1 MIKRALIGL
10 SAAVAAQ
17 LAYAAETYLL
27 EGWTFEKDGKS
38 EVVRIPHEWRNRQ
51 GVNGNS

>member
-27 EGWTFEKDGKS
+27 EGWKFEKDGKS
-38 EVVRIPHEWRNRQ
+38 ETVRISFAW
-51 GVNGNS
+51 S